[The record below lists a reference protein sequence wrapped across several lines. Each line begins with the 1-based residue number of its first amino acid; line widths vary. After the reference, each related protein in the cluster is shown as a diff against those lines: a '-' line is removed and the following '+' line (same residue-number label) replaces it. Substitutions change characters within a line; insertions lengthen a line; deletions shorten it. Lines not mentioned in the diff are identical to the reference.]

1 MTNSNP
7 AGRTLVDFFSE
18 FADRES
24 EFVVYDDG
32 FRRWSYSYR
41 QIAQSAQA
49 FAVKLRAAEIA
60 KGDKILIWSEN
71 RPEWLAA
78 FWGAVW
84 CGVIVVPVDYRFS
97 AEAMRNVARAVR
109 PRAIVVGE
117 EVEAAAL
124 GDSPPVWRLAEIDL
138 SAHSASLRI
147 SPAAI
152 APDDAV
158 ELVFTS
164 GSTAAPKGVIITHR
178 NIVADLA
185 PIERE
190 VAKYRRLVR
199 ILRPL
204 RFLDLMPLSHM
215 FGQALATFFPPML
228 PGAAVFTRSYA
239 ARDVIRQIRA
249 CRVAFMVGAPKMLEL
264 LRQFVLKQFPEL
276 AQIGGDDSPWFVRRL
291 RYRSIHRLFGIKFI
305 GFVVGG
311 ASLERGLE
319 RFWRQ
324 LGFMVVQGYGLTET
338 APIVSFNHPFH
349 LKPHTVGK
357 PLDGV
362 ELRIAPDGE
371 ILVRGDIVTPGYF
384 NAPAAA
390 SEAFADGWFHTGD
403 IGAIDADGY
412 LAIRGRKKELI
423 VTPEGLKVFPEDV
436 ELALNR
442 IPGVRDSAAVGRE
455 RVHAVLVLD
464 PGVNAEEIVRRA
476 NAALEDHQRIREVS
490 VWTNGE
496 LPRTEGAGKLMRAA
510 IQRWVDGGA
519 PPAASS
525 PSGEIAAILRKY
537 APARRI
543 DDETTLDDLGLT
555 SLEQVELMV
564 DLEERFNL
572 AVDESALSG
581 AIRVGDLA
589 ARIAGAAPPTEDAGI
604 ADWNRRAPARL
615 LRRILLGAIVIPLTR
630 RAARIRVSGLDRIES
645 LKGPLIF
652 AANHQSHL
660 DAPVILAALPRR
672 WRYRIAP
679 AMWREFF
686 DAHFHPEGR
695 SRARRAASAAALYL
709 AMLVFNAFPI
719 SQEEIGLRGSLR
731 HIGDLVSDGWS
742 ILIFPEGERSTTG
755 DVEAFHAGV
764 GMIGA
769 RMRVA
774 VAPVRLRGVDRVLPR
789 GARWIRRGAV
799 EVAFGDPIELS
810 GDDYAALARRV
821 EGAVRAL

>member
-18 FADRES
+18 FADRET
-24 EFVVYDDG
+24 EFVVSDDG
-32 FRRWSYSYR
+32 FRRWRYSYR
-41 QIAQSAQA
+41 QVAQAARA
-49 FAVKLRAAEIA
+49 FAVKLRAAEIV

-84 CGVIVVPVDYRFS
+84 CGVIVVPVDYRSS
-97 AEAMRNVARAVR
+97 AEAMRNIARAVH
-109 PRAIVVGE
+109 PRAIAIGE
-117 EVEAAAL
+117 EVESAAL
-124 GDSPPVWRLAEIDL
+124 GDGLPVWPLAEIDM
-138 SAHSASLRI
+138 SANAGEPRI
-147 SPAAI
+147 PPAAI
-152 APDDAV
+152 GPDDAV
-158 ELVFTS
+158 EFVFTS

-190 VAKYRRLVR
+190 AAKYRRLVR
-199 ILRPL
+199 ILGPL

-215 FGQALATFFPPML
+215 FGQALATFFPPLL
-228 PGAAVFTRSYA
+228 PGAAVFMRSYA

-276 AQIGGDDSPWFVRRL
+276 AQIGGDDSPWIVRRL
-291 RYRSIHRLFGIKFI
+291 RYRRVHRLFGVKFI

-311 ASLERGLE
+311 ASLERRLE
-319 RFWRQ
+319 HFWRQ

-371 ILVRGDIVTPGYF
+371 ILVRGDIVTPGYC

-412 LAIRGRKKELI
+412 LTIRGRKKEMI

-436 ELALNR
+436 EIVLNR

-464 PGVNAEEIVRRA
+464 PDVNAEEVVRRA
-476 NAALEDHQRIREVS
+476 NAALETHQQIRGVS
-490 VWTNGE
+490 VWTNGD

-519 PPAASS
+519 PPAVSS
-525 PSGEIAAILRKY
+525 PSGEIAAMLRKY

-572 AVDESALSG
+572 TVDESALSG
-581 AIRVGDLA
+581 AVRVGDLA
-589 ARIAGAAPPTEDAGI
+589 ERIAGAAAPEDAGS

-645 LKGPLIF
+645 HKGPLVF

-660 DAPVILAALPRR
+660 DTPVILAALPRR
-672 WRYRIAP
+672 WRRRIAP

-686 DAHFHPEGR
+686 AAHFHPEGR
-695 SRARRAASAAALYL
+695 SLARRAASAAALYL

-731 HIGDLVSDGWS
+731 HVGDLVGDGWS
-742 ILIFPEGERSTTG
+742 ILIFPEGGRSATG
-755 DVEAFHAGV
+755 GVEAFHAGV

-799 EVAFGDPIELS
+799 EVAFGDPIELR

-821 EGAVRAL
+821 EAAVRAL